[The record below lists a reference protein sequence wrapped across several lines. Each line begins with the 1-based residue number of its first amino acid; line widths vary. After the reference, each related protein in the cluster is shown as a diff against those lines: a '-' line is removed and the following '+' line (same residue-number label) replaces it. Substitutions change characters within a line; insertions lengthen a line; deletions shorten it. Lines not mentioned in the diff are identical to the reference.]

1 MAQNKFRKFQS
12 ESVESDIRDFQVAD
26 PSIDLDYRIKAFDLP
41 KIKKIGEGDYQHTR
55 QQYGIKAPTDPI
67 SETPLAK
74 DSRFKINRVSRK
86 TLSID
91 EEERR
96 YIEERVQEELKGV
109 MSEAT
114 LKAEKEG
121 FEVGVQ
127 KGYDS
132 CHKKFQEEGSE
143 RLKRFD
149 KVLDAIENASVRIV
163 KANEDF
169 LVELVYRIAKMILL
183 KELAQDRQYVARL
196 ISEVIQ
202 KVALHENIKIR
213 INQADME
220 SVKYIKE
227 GVEKTLGKLKNVN
240 IEASEEV
247 KIGGA
252 LVDTE
257 WSAIDATIE
266 KQLQGVYQSLQIDQK
281 SGKAADPFVKPNE

>member
-1 MAQNKFRKFQS
+1 MSQNKFQKFKT
-12 ESVESDIRDFQVAD
+12 ENVESNVRDFEVSD
-26 PSIDLDYRIKAFDLP
+26 PSIDRDYRIKAFELP
-41 KIKKIGEGDYQHTR
+41 KIKKVGEGDYQHTR
-55 QQYGIKAPTDPI
+55 QQYGISASTDT
-67 SETPLAK
+67 SADKTLLK
-74 DSRFKINRVSRK
+74 DSRFKLNRVSKK

-96 YIEERVQEELKGV
+96 HIEERVQEEIKNV
-109 MSEAT
+109 MEESR

-121 FEVGVQ
+121 FELGVQ

-143 RLKRFD
+143 RLSRFD
-149 KVLDAIENASVRIV
+149 KVLDAIENASVQIL

-169 LVELVYRIAKMILL
+169 LVEVVYRMGKMILL
-183 KELAQDRQYVARL
+183 KELAHDRQYVARL

-240 IEASEEV
+240 IESSEDV
-247 KIGGA
+247 KMGGV

-266 KQLQGVYQSLQIDQK
+266 RQLHGVYQSLQIEQK
-281 SGKAADPFVKPNE
+281 SGKASDSFVKPNE